1 MFPNMAN
8 MDPNLIRQQS

>member
-1 MFPNMAN
+1 MAN